1 MKKTK
6 RDIIVDS
13 AGLIAVAL
21 CLVVMVACKST
32 SEHTSEPTT
41 LATIEENTEY
51 ITEPTQIE
59 ITDPPGAEPFYTM
72 QDIEY
77 LAMAIY
83 QVAGADYISDETRLM
98 VGTVIMNRVA
108 DPRFPDTIY
117 GVLTAKKDPFG
128 KFHLTGMVWSER
140 ADTVEEWHAVDRAW
154 DCAIQVLSGYR
165 SFDAS
170 VVWLANFEQGSY
182 VVAYQ
187 DGIYFC
193 R

>member
-1 MKKTK
+1 MKTK

-32 SEHTSEPTT
+32 SEHTPEPTT

-51 ITEPTQIE
+51 ITEPTQKETAVTEETVPYSMKEIE
-59 ITDPPGAEPFYTM
+59 H
-72 QDIEY
+72 
-77 LAMAIY
+77 LAIAIY
-83 QVAGADYISDETRLM
+83 KIAGADYISDETRLM
-98 VGTVIMNRVA
+98 VGTVIMNRVD

-117 GVLTAKKDPFG
+117 EVLMDKNDPFG
-128 KFHLTGMVWSER
+128 KFYWTGVKWPER
-140 ADTVEEWHAVDRAW
+140 ADTAEEWHAVDRAL

-170 VVWLANFEQGSY
+170 VVWLANFKQGTS